1 VLLDASNRFRHP
13 VREENESSPHSALS
27 TVTVDNLALIAQ
39 QQPLDKQIVLTTSS
53 AKKAKYPPSL
63 LSEIGNLLDTSN
75 QQQVYVLK
83 TLKHPT

>member
-1 VLLDASNRFRHP
+1 LKIST
-13 VREENESSPHSALS
+13 PHSALS
-27 TVTVDNLALIAQ
+27 TVTVDNFALIAQ

-53 AKKAKYPPSL
+53 AKEAKYPPSL
-63 LSEIGNLLDTSN
+63 LSEIGNLLHTSN